1 MKIFRFRLQAVLT
14 LREQAE
20 HEAQQLCARA
30 YAAVE
35 SAEARLRSAEAAI
48 AAADDL
54 RRTHLA
60 AGSRAS
66 QLEQLRI
73 YAVLLQDRRAQI
85 ARELTEARRRAEEA
99 RRRLLAATQQ
109 RETLERLR
117 NRQRRAHDY
126 QAARAEQ
133 KLLDEMAG
141 QGPTL
146 AEVWRQ
152 AFSNL

>member
-1 MKIFRFRLQAVLT
+1 MKAFRFRLQAVLT

-35 SAEARLRSAEAAI
+35 SAEARLRSADAAI
-48 AAADDL
+48 TAADDL

-60 AGSRAS
+60 SGTRAS

-73 YAVLLQDRRAQI
+73 YAVLLHERRVLV

-99 RRRLLAATQQ
+99 RRQLLAATQR
-109 RETLERLR
+109 REALERLR
-117 NRQRRAHDY
+117 LRQRRTHDY

-133 KLLDEMAG
+133 KLLDELAG

-152 AFSNL
+152 AFTNL